1 MIFIKGYVTL
11 WCLSRFTFHYDVIEG
26 YITLRCW
33 AMVCYS
39 GRLISVMSHC
49 DVYHGLCYISD
60 IHQGLCHIVIFVKG
74 YVTLSYL
81 SRVMSHCD
89 VYQCWRFSVMLS
101 RVISHYDVKP
111 WFVTVFGWYMSTQ
124 PRMWHINSVIVGV

>member
-1 MIFIKGYVTL
+1 
-11 WCLSRFTFHYDVIEG
+11 
-26 YITLRCW
+26 
-33 AMVCYS
+33 MVCYS

-49 DVYHGLCYISD
+49 DVYHGLCYNSD

-89 VYQCWRFSVMLS
+89 VYQGLRFTMTLLRVYHITMLSHGLLQWAFNKRYVALSRLS
-101 RVISHYDVKP
+101 RVMLH
-111 WFVTVFGWYMSTQ
+111 
-124 PRMWHINSVIVGV
+124 